1 MDKTMSS
8 KTENYITLED
18 AKPPQKIIIINK
30 EIASEMEN
38 GMTRNGALTLWRE
51 NTRKQR

>member
-18 AKPPQKIIIINK
+18 AKPPKKNK
-30 EIASEMEN
+30 
-38 GMTRNGALTLWRE
+38 TKKK
-51 NTRKQR
+51 NTNK